1 MLIDTDVL
9 IWYLRGDE
17 RAREAIES
25 YPSFSVSVV
34 TYMELV
40 QGMRNQQELS
50 ALRRSLK
57 DWNAK
62 VLYID
67 EEISVKAMFL
77 VERHFLSGSLRLADA
92 LIASTALANGMPVL
106 TANVKHYRAVSQLDI
121 EIFRPE

>member
-25 YPSFSVSVV
+25 LPSFSISVV

-50 ALRRSLK
+50 DLRRSLK
-57 DWNAK
+57 GWNTEI
-62 VLYID
+62 LYID

-77 VERHFLSGSLRLADA
+77 VERHFLSDSLRLADA
-92 LIASTALANGMPVL
+92 LIASTALSHGMPVL
-106 TANVKHYRAVSQLDI
+106 TANDKHYKVVSQLDI
-121 EIFRPE
+121 TIFRPT